1 MTTASKSTSGKKSSA
16 HTEVKIGISDS
27 THELSFECASSQ
39 AEVIAAV
46 NNAIKSN
53 AVLSLSDTK
62 GRELLVPH
70 NKINYV
76 EVGESSERRV
86 GFASE

>member
-1 MTTASKSTSGKKSSA
+1 MATAAKKSSA

-27 THELSFECASSQ
+27 THELNLECTSSQ
-39 AEVIAAV
+39 AEVVAAV
-46 NNAIKSN
+46 NAAIKAS

-62 GRELLVPH
+62 GREILVPH

-86 GFASE
+86 GFATE

>member
-1 MTTASKSTSGKKSSA
+1 MATAAKKSSA
-16 HTEVKIGISDS
+16 RTEVKIGISDS
-27 THELSFECASSQ
+27 THELTLECASSQ

-46 NNAIKSN
+46 NDAIKNNS
-53 AVLSLSDTK
+53 VLSLSDTK

-86 GFASE
+86 GFANE

>member
-1 MTTASKSTSGKKSSA
+1 MSTVAKNTASKKSSA

-27 THELSFECASSQ
+27 THELTLECASSQ

-46 NNAIKSN
+46 NNAINSSS
-53 AVLSLSDTK
+53 VLSLSDTK
-62 GRELLVPH
+62 GRELLVPY

-86 GFASE
+86 GFATE

>member
-1 MTTASKSTSGKKSSA
+1 MATAVKKGSS

-27 THELSFECASSQ
+27 THELNFECASTQ

-46 NNAIKSN
+46 NNAIKGSS
-53 AVLSLSDTK
+53 VLSLTDTK
-62 GRELLVPH
+62 GRELLVPF

-86 GFASE
+86 GFATE

>member
-1 MTTASKSTSGKKSSA
+1 MATASKKSSA

-27 THELSFECASSQ
+27 THELTLECASSQ

-46 NNAIKSN
+46 NNAIKSSS
-53 AVLSLSDTK
+53 VLSLSDTK
-62 GRELLVPH
+62 GRELLVPY

-76 EVGESSERRV
+76 EVGQSSERRV
-86 GFASE
+86 GFAAE

>member
-1 MTTASKSTSGKKSSA
+1 MATAAKKSSS

-27 THELSFECASSQ
+27 THELNFVCASTQS
-39 AEVIAAV
+39 EVIAAV
-46 NNAIKSN
+46 NTAIKNSS
-53 AVLSLSDTK
+53 VLSLSDTK
-62 GRELLVPH
+62 GREILVPF

-86 GFASE
+86 GFATE

>member
-1 MTTASKSTSGKKSSA
+1 MATSKKSTA

-27 THELSFECASSQ
+27 THELTFECASSQ

-46 NNAIKSN
+46 NAAIKSN
-53 AVLSLSDTK
+53 TVLSLSDTK

-70 NKINYV
+70 NKINFV